1 MKCKKCG
8 FDGIEENGDW
18 ITCPN
23 CGAKYFNTNIPPELS
38 ATKQIEA
45 IENKKEQFMGGGEK
59 EAAKEPEERA
69 ESQEDKP
76 VLEAASN
83 NADGENKDKG
93 GKKKKGKKKNSKF
106 KETIDF
112 LLPIIIAVIIALL
125 LKKFVFANAVVPTG
139 SMKNTINEQDRI
151 IASRL
156 AYINNDPEK
165 YDIILFYYP
174 DDESQIFVK
183 RVIGL
188 PGETVTVVD
197 GIAFVTDKD
206 GNTYETDQSFVTN
219 GTPVGNYGPY
229 YIPEKGEVIT
239 TDGVY
244 CYAENGMRV
253 GYSEFLDKYCTVQ
266 NDVYTVSENLYF
278 CMGDNRN
285 ESHDSRFWENTY
297 VAENKILG
305 EAKFKYYPEFKTLD

>member
-18 ITCPN
+18 ITCPS
-23 CGAKYFNTNIPPELS
+23 CGAKYFNTNISPEMS
-38 ATKQIEA
+38 ATKQIYEM
-45 IENKKEQFMGGGEK
+45 ENKISGKSTENEIGNDYNSALNEIQNDNEQSG
-59 EAAKEPEERA
+59 
-69 ESQEDKP
+69 
-76 VLEAASN
+76 
-83 NADGENKDKG
+83 
-93 GKKKKGKKKNSKF
+93 KKGKKGKKEKKKKSKF
-106 KETIDF
+106 GETVDF
-112 LLPIIIAVIIALL
+112 LLPIVIAVIVALL
-125 LKKFVFANAVVPTG
+125 LKYFVFANAVVPTG
-139 SMKNTINEQDRI
+139 SMKNTINENDRI
-151 IASRL
+151 IASRI
-156 AYINNDPEK
+156 AYINETPQR

-197 GIAFVTDKD
+197 GSTFITDKD

-219 GTPVGNYGPY
+219 GEPTGDYGPY

-239 TDGVY
+239 TDGIY
-244 CYAENGMRV
+244 CYAENGMKV
-253 GYSEFLDKYCTVQ
+253 GYSGFLDKYCKVS
-266 NDVYTVSENLYF
+266 DSGEYTVAENLYF

-305 EAKFKYYPEFKTLD
+305 EAKFKYYPEFEVLN

>member
-18 ITCPN
+18 ITCPS
-23 CGAKYFNTNIPPELS
+23 CGAKYFNTNISPEMS
-38 ATKQIEA
+38 ATKQIYEM
-45 IENKKEQFMGGGEK
+45 ENKISGKSTENEIGNDYNSALNEIQNDNEQSG
-59 EAAKEPEERA
+59 
-69 ESQEDKP
+69 
-76 VLEAASN
+76 
-83 NADGENKDKG
+83 
-93 GKKKKGKKKNSKF
+93 KKGKKGKKEKKKKSKF
-106 KETIDF
+106 GETVDF
-112 LLPIIIAVIIALL
+112 LLPIVIAVIVALL
-125 LKKFVFANAVVPTG
+125 LKYFVFANAVVPTG
-139 SMKNTINEQDRI
+139 SMKNTINENDRI
-151 IASRL
+151 IASRI
-156 AYINNDPEK
+156 AYINETPQR

-197 GIAFVTDKD
+197 GSTFITDKE

-219 GTPVGNYGPY
+219 GEPTGDYGPY

-239 TDGVY
+239 TDGIY
-244 CYAENGMRV
+244 CYAENGMKV
-253 GYSEFLDKYCTVQ
+253 GYSGFLDKYCKVS
-266 NDVYTVSENLYF
+266 DSGEYTVAENLYF

-305 EAKFKYYPEFKTLD
+305 EAKFKYYPEFEVLN